1 MFSVLVRQA
10 NSVFPAIVGFLAL
23 ALHLNISAIPSYAA
37 EDAEQTFTKEQIE
50 QLVAPIALHPD
61 ALLTQILM
69 ASTYPLEIVQAARW
83 VEKNPKVTG
92 KALEEAM
99 TSRSWDPSIKS
110 LAAFPQVLEMLN
122 DDLSWTQQLGDVFL
136 AQQEE
141 VLDAVQRLRA
151 RADEAD
157 QLKTTKQQTV
167 KKQTVKTSSGSPQTV
182 IVIEQADPEIIYVP
196 AYNPAVVYGPWP
208 YPAYPP
214 YTWYPPG
221 YVAGRVFWFATGVA
235 VGRAIWGRCDWGR
248 RSVNINVNRYN
259 SFGRTNIKTTNWKHN
274 PRHRRGVPYHNR
286 NVSKR
291 YGGEVRN
298 AKARE
303 QFRGRAQ
310 AGRRDLARERPDSKG
325 PALKDRPKAGK
336 RPAAPSRPAANKRPA
351 AGKKPNAQR
360 PAAKRPAAKRPA
372 TKKAAR
378 PAPRPQNRK
387 KPVAR
392 KRPAAA
398 KRPTP
403 ARRPSAYRGM
413 GQGQKVRQHSNRGK
427 QSRQI
432 SRARPAGRAGGARRG
447 GRR

>member
-1 MFSVLVRQA
+1 MFSVLVRRVHSILLP
-10 NSVFPAIVGFLAL
+10 SVGCLAL
-23 ALHLNISAIPSYAA
+23 ALHMSIFAILSHAA
-37 EDAEQTFTKEQIE
+37 EETEQTFTEEQIE

-83 VEKNPKVTG
+83 VEKNPKVAG

-99 TSRSWDPSIKS
+99 TTRSWDPSVKS

-122 DDLSWTQQLGDVFL
+122 DDLSWTQQLGDAFL

-141 VLDAVQRLRA
+141 VLDAVQKLRA
-151 RADEAD
+151 RADKAD

-167 KKQTVKTSSGSPQTV
+167 KKQTVKTSTGSPQTV

-196 AYNPAVVYGPWP
+196 AYNPAVVYGAWP

-235 VGRAIWGRCDWGR
+235 VGHAIWGRCDWGR
-248 RSVNINVNRYN
+248 RNVNININRYN
-259 SFGRTNIKTTNWKHN
+259 SFSRTNIKTANWKHN

-310 AGRRDLARERPDSKG
+310 AGRRDLARERPDGKG

-336 RPAAPSRPAANKRPA
+336 RPAANKRPT
-351 AGKKPNAQR
+351 AGKKPGAQR

-378 PAPRPQNRK
+378 PASRPQNRR
-387 KPVAR
+387 KPVAK
-392 KRPAAA
+392 KRPAPT
-398 KRPTP
+398 KRPAP

-413 GQGQKVRQHSNRGK
+413 GQGHKVREHSNRGR
-427 QSRQI
+427 QSRQV
-432 SRARPAGRAGGARRG
+432 SRARPSGRAGGARRG